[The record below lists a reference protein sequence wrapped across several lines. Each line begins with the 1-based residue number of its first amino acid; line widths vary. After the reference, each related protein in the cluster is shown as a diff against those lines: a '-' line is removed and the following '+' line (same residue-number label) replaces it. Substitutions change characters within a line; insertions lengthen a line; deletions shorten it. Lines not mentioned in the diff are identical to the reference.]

1 MKQRSGPRRW
11 WMSLRRIFRSSRVSV
26 WLPVAAMACASGG
39 VTPVARTPDPDS
51 PRLAVLFDVW
61 SEREANVVAVS
72 HGGAW
77 QSAIEFGREAL
88 KRVVAH
94 HPDYTLLPSV
104 TAGTTT
110 AARGKLTG
118 DLHEHCYE
126 INAALAA
133 PSLVYG
139 FGALSTVAPIRPEK
153 LEPATVAPTY
163 FAVVAKLL
171 RDVAHVEVTPVIE
184 RAYQIDLDGDGRREV
199 VLQATHP
206 DLNDA
211 PPDYK
216 PEYYSLIAILPGSG
230 SARPAFSGY
239 MQGSDERKHFEVLT
253 LDAVT
258 DLDFD
263 GTLDLLVRAR
273 HAEGWQ
279 TRILRYAGGQLTETF
294 RSVGGEGECPE
305 EGQ

>member
-1 MKQRSGPRRW
+1 
-11 WMSLRRIFRSSRVSV
+11 
-26 WLPVAAMACASGG
+26 LPG
-39 VTPVARTPDPDS
+39 V
-51 PRLAVLFDVW
+51 AVLFDVW

-72 HGGAW
+72 HGKTW

-88 KRVVAH
+88 ERVVAH

-110 AARGKLTG
+110 AARGKLTAE
-118 DLHEHCYE
+118 LYEHCYE

-133 PSLVYG
+133 PSPAHG
-139 FGALSTVAPIRPEK
+139 FAVLSTVAPIRPEK
-153 LEPATVAPTY
+153 LEPSTVEPAY
-163 FAVVAKLL
+163 VAAVAKLVK
-171 RDVAHVEVTPVIE
+171 DVAHVEVTPVIE

-206 DLNDA
+206 DLNGA
-211 PPDYK
+211 PADYK
-216 PEYYSLIAILPGSG
+216 PEYYSLIAILRGSG
-230 SARPAFSGY
+230 SGGPVFSGY
-239 MQGSDERKHFEVLT
+239 MQGSEEHKHFEVLT

-263 GTLDLLVRAR
+263 GTLELLIRAR

-279 TRILRYAGGQLTETF
+279 TRVLRYVGGQLTEMF
-294 RSVGGEGECPE
+294 RSVGGEGECSE
-305 EGQ
+305 ESQ